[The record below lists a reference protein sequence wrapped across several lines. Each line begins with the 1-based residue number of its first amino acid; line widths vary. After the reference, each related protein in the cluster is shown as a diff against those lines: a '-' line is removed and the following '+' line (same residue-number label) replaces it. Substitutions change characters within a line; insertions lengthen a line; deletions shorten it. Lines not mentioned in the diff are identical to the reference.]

1 MRPAPSAWEKDYA
14 DKLTCEGS
22 CRGKTASTAFFQ
34 LASERLCGV
43 MTLLSSGEVETKMRE
58 WYSVKV
64 RRIMGPDP
72 GDCKKITM
80 LGRELV

>member
-1 MRPAPSAWEKDYA
+1 MFVCLCWQRD
-14 DKLTCEGS
+14 GVF
-22 CRGKTASTAFFQ
+22 STRR
-34 LASERLCGV
+34 LASERLCTG
-43 MTLLSSGEVETKMRE
+43 MTLLCSVEVETKMKE